1 MAQGVNTATTITTVS
16 VLRSTDSHTTAAT
29 WYMNILH
36 RARWAWVACVS
47 VLTVSAR
54 MTAPGFTAHH
64 DAKAG
69 GGGTAEAKDQPAHP
83 PAPADLLI
91 TPADVAKL
99 DPDDE
104 ALVIVGTTGTK
115 VNDCHAPSEV
125 LTVYCCVYCIYS
137 EIRVPMPSSGDD
149 GNCRS
154 RILRTRVGYGRRVS
168 KSVVSAT
175 AALWCR

>member
-1 MAQGVNTATTITTVS
+1 
-16 VLRSTDSHTTAAT
+16 
-29 WYMNILH
+29 
-36 RARWAWVACVS
+36 VACVS

-54 MTAPGFTAHH
+54 MTAPCFTAHH

-115 VNDCHAPSEV
+115 VNNLSHAPSEV
-125 LTVYCCVYCIYS
+125 IHNIMYVYCIYS
-137 EIRVPMPSSGDD
+137 EIRVPMPGSGDD